1 MYGYDYSSDGLYF
14 ITICIKDR
22 LPYFGQIE
30 NNTMYPSKIGD
41 IVIEEWLKTPE
52 LRKSM
57 NIELDEFCIMPN
69 HFHAIIKLGNPNLPS
84 FDKRLPVSNHKPN
97 IFGRQSQNLS
107 SIIRGFKG
115 ACTKRIHK
123 EIDDSFQWQ
132 NRFHDHIIRDLD
144 SLDSIRSYIQNNPAN
159 WRDDELM

>member
-1 MYGYDYSSDGLYF
+1 
-14 ITICIKDR
+14 
-22 LPYFGQIE
+22 
-30 NNTMYPSKIGD
+30 
-41 IVIEEWLKTPE
+41 
-52 LRKSM
+52 
-57 NIELDEFCIMPN
+57 
-69 HFHAIIKLGNPNLPS
+69 
-84 FDKRLPVSNHKPN
+84 
-97 IFGRQSQNLS
+97 RQSQNLS